1 MLVLKQ
7 LVSCLLLFS
16 GLGCDKSS
24 GEGNANPVPDPVITG
39 TNIPLAGN
47 GYLIEKKAGAAEKI
61 EASGLI
67 NWSSA
72 ETVCAVYFMVEKA
85 GEVSVAIKAKL
96 PAGKSTIEVSIGD
109 KRFQKEINNPEV
121 KVIPIGSVQVNQP
134 GYLKVTL
141 KGIQKTGAEFA
152 RVSDLVVYGA
162 AASQVKFAN
171 DPENYY
177 WSRRGPSVH
186 LTYATPAASKVEWFY
201 NELTVP
207 VGEDK
212 PGSFFM
218 SNGFSGGYF
227 GIQSR
232 EKDRWVLFSVW
243 DPAVGQGTTQA
254 IEQGEN
260 VVVQRFGGE
269 GTGGQSYLVYDWKA
283 GTTYRFLTRGRPDG
297 AGNTLFS
304 AWFYAPELGKWTFIS
319 TWKRPNTVTYLTGN
333 HSFLENFYD
342 ENGWMGRKVQLHQ
355 QWMRTD
361 SGEWKELTTA
371 KFTADA
377 TARNKQRFDYAGGL
391 AGEQGFYMQNGG
403 FFSPAV
409 AIDQYFTRPA
419 TGLVP
424 DINFQ
429 TLPKI
434 N

>member
-1 MLVLKQ
+1 MLLIKQ
-7 LVSCLLLFS
+7 IMGWGLFLS
-16 GLGCDKSS
+16 ALACGKSS
-24 GEGNANPVPDPVITG
+24 TGGDNILTPEPIITG
-39 TNIPLAGN
+39 TNIPLGGN
-47 GYLIEKKAGAAEKI
+47 AYLVEKPVGATEKI
-61 EASGLI
+61 EASGLEGWT
-67 NWSSA
+67 NTT
-72 ETVCAVYFMVEKA
+72 TVCAVYFLVEKP
-85 GEVSVAIKAKL
+85 GEVSIAIKGRV
-96 PAGKSTIEVSIGD
+96 PAGNSTIEVGIGD
-109 KRFQKEINNPEV
+109 KSFRKELTNSTV
-121 KVIPIGSVQVNQP
+121 KVVNIGSVQLSEP
-134 GYLKVTL
+134 GYLKLTL

-152 RVSDLVVYGA
+152 QISDIVVHGA
-162 AASQVKFAN
+162 AATRVKFAN
-171 DPENYY
+171 DPENFY

-186 LTYATPAASKVEWFY
+186 MTYSIPTETQVEWFY

-232 EKDRWVLFSVW
+232 ANDRWVLFSVW

-304 AWFYAPELGKWTFIS
+304 AWFYAPELNKWTFIA
-319 TWKRPNTVTYLTGN
+319 TWKRPNTSTFLTGN

-342 ENGWMGRKVQLHQ
+342 ENGWMERKVNFHQ
-355 QWMRTD
+355 QWMLPAAGAWTEITSAR
-361 SGEWKELTTA
+361 
-371 KFTADA
+371 FTADA

-391 AGEQGFYMQNGG
+391 SSNEGFFLRNGG

-409 AIDQYFTRPA
+409 TMDQQFSRPA
-419 TGLVP
+419 KGQAPV
-424 DINFQ
+424 INLE
-429 TLPKI
+429 TLPKK
-434 N
+434 